1 MRKLTLMISADLMA
15 QLGITDTANSL
26 TDEAVVMAIK
36 KTAEN
41 AAKVPA
47 LQSALDTMKTEA
59 TTLKQDA
66 ANAKAELESFKTEQ
80 ENAKVTEMLNQAV
93 TDKKVTNELKETL
106 AADYAGKPE
115 ALKKVLDGLKAYIPI
130 TDQLGKDNGELP
142 EELQNKTYME
152 LWSENKLE
160 LVKEKYP
167 SVYNKLKEAHEAK
180 K

>member
-1 MRKLTLMISADLMA
+1 MISADLMA

-47 LQSALDTMKTEA
+47 LQSALDTLKTEA
-59 TTLKQDA
+59 TTLKQEA
-66 ANAKAELESFKTEQ
+66 ADAKAELETFKAEQ
-80 ENAKVTEMLNQAV
+80 DNAKVTEMLNQAV
-93 TDKKVTNELKETL
+93 TDKKVTNELVETL
-106 AADYAGKPE
+106 AADYAGKPD
-115 ALKKVLDGLKAYIPI
+115 ALKKVLDGLKAYTSVTELI
-130 TDQLGKDNGELP
+130 DKDNGELP
-142 EELQNKTYME
+142 AELQNKTYME
-152 LWSENKLE
+152 LFNESKLE

-167 SVYNKLKEAHEAK
+167 AVFNQLKEAHYNAK

>member
-1 MRKLTLMISADLMA
+1 MISADLMA

-41 AAKVPA
+41 AAKLPA
-47 LQSALDTMKTEA
+47 LQSAIDTLKTEA

-93 TDKKVTNELKETL
+93 ADKKVTNELKETL

-115 ALKKVLDGLKAYIPI
+115 ALKKVLDGLKAYVPI
-130 TDQLGKDNGELP
+130 TEQLDKEKVDLP
-142 EELQNKTYME
+142 AELQNKTYMD
-152 LWSENKLE
+152 LFNENKLE
-160 LVKEKYP
+160 YVKEKHP
-167 SVYNKLKEAHEAK
+167 AVFNQLKEAHYNNK